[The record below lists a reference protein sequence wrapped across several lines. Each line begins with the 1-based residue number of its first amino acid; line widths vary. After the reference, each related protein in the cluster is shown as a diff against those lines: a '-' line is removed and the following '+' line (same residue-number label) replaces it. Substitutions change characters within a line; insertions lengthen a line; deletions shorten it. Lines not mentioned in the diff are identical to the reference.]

1 MTYLGCV
8 LDEFLRGES
17 MAMQVCTKVT
27 SELKCLYRKKTGS
40 FQKT

>member
-1 MTYLGCV
+1 MTFLGCV
-8 LDEFLRGES
+8 LDEFLTGES

-27 SELKCLYRKKTGS
+27 SELKCLYRKKAVS